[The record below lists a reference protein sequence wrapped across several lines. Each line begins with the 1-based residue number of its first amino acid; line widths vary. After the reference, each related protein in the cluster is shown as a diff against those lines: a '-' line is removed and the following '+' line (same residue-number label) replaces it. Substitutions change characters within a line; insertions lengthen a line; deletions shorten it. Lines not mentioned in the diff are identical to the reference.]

1 MIFRI
6 FKNSLIKCS
15 AVCFVVALFSTT
27 LTVYA
32 AGEEN
37 AASHGEPIKLPIE
50 DGLQQELSKHYEV
63 VKNQIANYKPR
74 TEHLEADGS
83 PHYVNR
89 LIREDSPY
97 LLQHAHNPVNWFSW
111 GEEALIEA
119 RRTNKPIFLSV
130 GYATCH
136 WCHVME
142 REVFEDLEV
151 AQYMNENYIAIK
163 VDREQ
168 RPDVDETFMTAVQ
181 MMTGRGGWPLSAW
194 LTTEA
199 KPFYGGTYFPKESF
213 MDLSVRVNSAWTE
226 SEDLLH
232 EEAQKVATALHNINQ
247 LSSTSEAVGDLQVDE
262 SIELLLAGYD
272 DLQGGFGEAPKFPRE
287 SSLLLLLE
295 RARSGANAQALEA
308 AHFTLTRI
316 AAGGIHDQIAGG
328 FHRYAVDGDW
338 QVPHFEKMLYN
349 QAYLA
354 RAYLLSYELTGD
366 WEHGR
371 VAARTLDYVLRE
383 MTSSAGTFYSATDAD
398 SDGGEGK
405 FFIWSPAE
413 VDAAL
418 NADDATFAKRAWR
431 ISPEGNFEGKNI
443 LHHDENLVSL
453 SKELDIPI
461 AELTKRLKSVGDQ
474 LLQKRQ
480 DRIKPL
486 RDEKIITGWN
496 GMLITALAQ
505 AGSLLDRTDYIDAAT
520 TAAQSILDTQLDSDG
535 KLSRIHFNGRQS
547 VEATQADYAFF
558 AEGLI
563 ALYDSTGERHWLKH
577 AESLVAIMDE
587 LFLDKEGGGYFMA
600 VVDES
605 EARLPVRP
613 KSLYDNA
620 IPAGTSVAV
629 RILSQ
634 LFHRTGKD
642 DYFTKAE
649 FVISSMAGII
659 ERGPTNFAYLLIGVD
674 ELYNGEN
681 GADRVV
687 ARGNVSVSAS
697 LIKTSDELD
706 TASVELTI
714 DIEDGWHI
722 NANQPLQDYLIG
734 TVVKTTAGD
743 EIDSVDY
750 PEALTRKL
758 GFDRNELALYEGS
771 VKLQMPF
778 KQIIGAQAGAGE
790 SETAK
795 LDGTAIVQFVVDLQ
809 ACNDTTCL
817 APESIT
823 VDLSTASLTPQNSN
837 IALAH

>member
-1 MIFRI
+1 MKLRTH
-6 FKNSLIKCS
+6 KNSFKKYVAVWLTVAFCS
-15 AVCFVVALFSTT
+15 APW
-27 LTVYA
+27 TVFA
-32 AGEEN
+32 SGEQ
-37 AASHGEPIKLPIE
+37 IKLPIE

-63 VKNQIANYKPR
+63 VKEQITNYQPR
-74 TEHLEADGS
+74 TEHLDADGS

-111 GEEALIEA
+111 GEEALLES
-119 RRTNKPIFLSV
+119 RRTNKPIFLSI

-151 AQYMNENYIAIK
+151 AQYMNDNYIAVK

-168 RPDVDETFMTAVQ
+168 RPDVDETYMTAVQ

-213 MDLSVRVNSAWTE
+213 MDLSLRVKDAWTE
-226 SEDLLH
+226 SEELLH
-232 EEAQKVATALHNINQ
+232 EEAQKVANALENINK
-247 LSSTSEAVGDLQVDE
+247 LSSTSEAVGDVQVDE
-262 SIELLLAGYD
+262 SVELLLSGYD
-272 DLQGGFGEAPKFPRE
+272 DLLGGFGEAPKFPRE

-308 AHFTLTRI
+308 AHFTLQRI

-371 VAARTLDYVLRE
+371 VATRTLDYVLRE
-383 MTSSAGTFYSATDAD
+383 MTSADGTFFSATDAD
-398 SDGGEGK
+398 SDGGEGN
-405 FFIWSPAE
+405 FFIWTPDE

-418 NADDATFAKRAWR
+418 SADDASFAKRAWR

-453 SKELDIPI
+453 SKELDIPV
-461 AELTKRLKSVGDQ
+461 AELTKRLESVGDQ
-474 LLQKRQ
+474 LLEKRQ
-480 DRIKPL
+480 DRVKPL

-505 AGSLLDRTDYIDAAT
+505 AGSVLERSGYIDAAK
-520 TAAQSILDTQLDSDG
+520 TAAQSILNTQLDSEG
-535 KLSRIHFNGRQS
+535 RLSRINFNGRKS

-558 AEGLI
+558 IEGLI
-563 ALYDSTGERHWLKH
+563 ALYDTTGESQWLKQ
-577 AESLVAIMDE
+577 AEELVAIMDE

-629 RILSQ
+629 RVLSQ

-642 DYFTKAE
+642 EYFTKAE
-649 FVISSMAGII
+649 FVISSMAGLI

-681 GADRVV
+681 GAERVV
-687 ARGNVSVSAS
+687 ARGKVSLSAN
-697 LIKTSDELD
+697 LINDSETLD
-706 TASVELTI
+706 KANLEVTL

-722 NANQPLQDYLIG
+722 NANQPLQEYLIG
-734 TVVKTTAGD
+734 TTVKTAGGD
-743 EIDSVDY
+743 QVDGVVY
-750 PEALTRKL
+750 PEALRRKL

-771 VKLQMPF
+771 VKLQVPASQLINAEGDVAGNI
-778 KQIIGAQAGAGE
+778 KGA
-790 SETAK
+790 
-795 LDGTAIVQFVVDLQ
+795 AIVQVIVDLQ

-817 APESIT
+817 APESVT
-823 VDLSTASLTPQNSN
+823 LDLSTASLTPQNSN
-837 IALAH
+837 VALAD